1 MKKTPSPLFRNGFSR
16 MILDDQIAHARRL
29 HEDRRKRLAAVKT
42 RKQAEAYRDEV
53 SEKIARCFGD
63 FPARSPL
70 NARVTGKREFPK
82 FRIENLVFESRPG
95 FLVTA
100 NLYVPNGLRAPAPAV
115 LGNCGH
121 DRAGKAGMENQAY
134 SQELAQCGFVVLT
147 YDPIAQGERDQYL
160 TLPATHALRKTPA
173 MAHTMI
179 GQQLQLTGEFLGTW
193 MVWDGMRA
201 LDYLLSR
208 PEVDPARV
216 ATTGNSGGGCL
227 STYLWALEPRI
238 GMTAPSCWVNSFL
251 SVIENEVGG
260 DAEQIP
266 PGALAHGLEQADFFL
281 ARAPGPALILAQK
294 HDFFDRRGV
303 TETSEEIARIYR
315 LVHAD
320 KKFAFFIGENTHG
333 YFPDARSKMREFFCR
348 EFGMRAPRRLPL
360 EILPKENLFALPNG
374 EVRLEGSRT
383 AVELNLG
390 IAAGL
395 KAQRAKL
402 TAKSFPQALLDVLG
416 IERDAQ
422 SPVKYRNLR
431 GDWLSPGVL
440 FGRYAVST
448 EKGLETILR
457 KAMAL
462 PPYGGLIQALSVEK
476 EPTLYVPHWSC
487 HADLLAFPPAQELLE
502 RLPLFTVD
510 VRGVG
515 ESLCRDKADA
525 EVHYWMDYF
534 SHGFGGLLGI
544 SLVGR
549 RVFDLL
555 RTCDLL
561 VQEGAKKIHL
571 VGRGQGALL
580 SAFAAALHPAIKSAE
595 LHDSPTSFED
605 WIAADDLSWPASLVP
620 KNALKTFDLPDFR
633 QAFRSKISVKSYWS
647 PTDCAPPPSH

>member
-16 MILDDQIAHARRL
+16 MILDDQIAQARRL

-42 RKQAEAYRDEV
+42 RKQAELYRYAV
-53 SEKIARCFGD
+53 SEKIARAFCP
-63 FPARSPL
+63 FPEKSPL
-70 NARVTGKREFPK
+70 NARVTGVTEFPR

-95 FLVTA
+95 FFVTA
-100 NLYVPNGLRAPAPAV
+100 NLYVPQGLRAPAPAV

-160 TLPATHALRKTPA
+160 ALPATHPLRNNPA
-173 MAHTMI
+173 KAHTML

-201 LDYLLSR
+201 LDYLVSR
-208 PEVDPARV
+208 PEVDPTRV

-238 GMTAPSCWVNSFL
+238 AATAPSCWVNSFL
-251 SVIENEVGG
+251 AVIENEVGG

-266 PGALAHGLEQADFFL
+266 PGALAEGLEQGDFFL
-281 ARAPGPALILAQK
+281 ARAPEPALIIAQK
-294 HDFFDRRGV
+294 HDFFDRRSV
-303 TETSEEIARIYR
+303 IETSGEIARIYR
-315 LVHAD
+315 LFDAGN
-320 KKFAFFIGENTHG
+320 KFATFVGENTHG
-333 YFPDARSKMREFFCR
+333 FFPDGRAAMRAFFCR
-348 EFGMRAPRRLPL
+348 EFQVRPPGKLTLA
-360 EILPKENLFALPNG
+360 IQKKEDLFALSKG
-374 EVRLEGSRT
+374 EVGLEGSQT
-383 AVELNLG
+383 AIQLNIA
-390 IAAGL
+390 IAAAL
-395 KAQRAKL
+395 KARRSKIS
-402 TAKSFPQALLDVLG
+402 TKTFPQALLDVLG
-416 IERDAQ
+416 IKKNADSA
-422 SPVKYRNLR
+422 VAYRNLR
-431 GDWLSPGVL
+431 GDWLAPAVI
-440 FGRYAVST
+440 FGRYALST
-448 EKGLETILR
+448 EKGLEAILR
-457 KAMAL
+457 KVMAL
-462 PPYGGLIQALSVEK
+462 PPHGGLIQALSVEK
-476 EPTLYVPHWSC
+476 EVTLYVPHWSC
-487 HADLLAFPPAQELLE
+487 HDDLLAFPPAQALLA
-502 RLPLFTVD
+502 RLPLFAVD

-534 SHGFGGLLGI
+534 AQCFDDLLGI

-580 SAFAAALHPAIKSAE
+580 AAFAAALHPAIKSAE
-595 LHDSPTSFED
+595 LHDAPTSFED
-605 WIAADDLSWPASLVP
+605 WIAVDDLSWPASLIP
-620 KNALKTFDLPDFR
+620 KGALKRFDLPDFH
-633 QAFRSKISVKSYWS
+633 QTFRSKISVKSHWS
-647 PTDCAPPPSH
+647 PTACETPPSR